1 MKAIITCGLG
11 WGDEGKGATV
21 DFLCRQVEN
30 PLVVRYSGAHQCGH
44 VVWTE
49 DGKSHTFSQ
58 FGAGTLA
65 GAKSYIDRDVL
76 IEPFALMKEAEH
88 LESLGVKN
96 PLRMIKFHPEC
107 SVTTPY
113 HKIVNRAIQKEN
125 NIGSCGSGVGM
136 TRLTDLKGVSIKLY
150 DDHCDVVRQLIQ
162 IRAIL
167 EDYYYSKYKTPL
179 DFSGCGVYKVAT
191 DLGNVIDSDID
202 LDSLCYDYSHLI
214 FEGAQGM
221 ALNEYTGFR
230 PEESTWGNVSPRN
243 AVELC
248 DYLDI
253 PYTILGI
260 ARTYVTRHGGML
272 PLEPIKVEPDE
283 GNPHNDFQGHMHY
296 YHWRSDIFEEMY
308 EKSGATCLALN
319 HLDQYNKNEGW
330 FDKFNVAIK
339 GYGKTASD
347 RKMIKDIL

>member
-11 WGDEGKGATV
+11 WGDEAKGATV
-21 DFLCRQVEN
+21 DFLCRQAEN

-44 VVWTE
+44 NVHTA

-76 IEPFALMKEAEH
+76 IEPFALMREAEH

-96 PLRMIKFHPEC
+96 PLKTIKFHPEC
-107 SVTTPY
+107 SITTPY

-136 TRLTDLKGVSIKLY
+136 TRLTDLRGVSIKSY
-150 DDHCDVVRQLIQ
+150 DAHAGIVKKLFQ

-179 DFSGCGVYKVAT
+179 DFSDCNIYKLT
-191 DLGNVIDSDID
+191 NTLYNGINKLDFSNPDIHE
-202 LDSLCYDYSHLI
+202 YSHLI

-248 DYLDI
+248 EYNNI

-260 ARTYVTRHGGML
+260 ARTYITRHGGML
-272 PLEPIKVEPDE
+272 PLEPIKVEPDD

-319 HLDQYNKNEGW
+319 HLDQYNKNESW
-330 FDKFNVAIK
+330 FDKFSVAIK

-347 RKMIKDIL
+347 KKIIKNIL